1 MPLFAQVG
9 ALPPAFS
16 PPCRVG
22 AEEPR
27 GGQGQALGLPFLLG
41 RREESLLALP
51 SSIHSSPN
59 TRIS

>member
-27 GGQGQALGLPFLLG
+27 GGRGRLRGSLFPWEGEKGLCWLFPPASTPL
-41 RREESLLALP
+41 
-51 SSIHSSPN
+51 
-59 TRIS
+59 